1 MIRIV
6 GGGALLLASALAA
19 SHVISLEKK
28 KIEQLET
35 FISLIRHTRERIDS
49 YSMPLEKILKEEK
62 ELIVKLGI
70 DKDVPDFSSLLSGC
84 EIICG
89 EESKKILIG
98 FAEELGKGY
107 REREV
112 KLCDTA
118 LSGLETIK
126 RRIESE
132 FPSKKRRTIA
142 ICFAIGGAIIISL
155 L

>member
-1 MIRIV
+1 MIRII

-49 YSMPLEKILKEEK
+49 YSMPIEKILKEEK
-62 ELIVKLGI
+62 ELISRFGV
-70 DKDVPDFSSLLSGC
+70 DKDVTDFSSLISEC

-89 EESKKILIG
+89 EEGKKILTG
-98 FAEELGKGY
+98 FAEEFGKGY

-118 LSGLETIK
+118 LLGLETIK
-126 RRIESE
+126 RRIEE
-132 FPSKKRRTIA
+132 EYPSKKRRTVA